1 MTKQEIWSQLHN
13 HTTAESKHGM
23 NYSITHEQMSHKLKK
38 KKKKLNEETLEMYM
52 LPYGVEVFTE

>member
-38 KKKKLNEETLEMYM
+38 EKKKNLMKKH
-52 LPYGVEVFTE
+52 

>member
-13 HTTAESKHGM
+13 HRTAESKHSM

-38 KKKKLNEETLEMYM
+38 KKKLNEETLEMNM
-52 LPYGVEVFTE
+52 LRYGVEVFTE